1 MILDLQLVLHQAP
14 PGEDLTS
21 PLRGTG
27 AGGQASSL
35 RLWGSWGCRLRTLLV
50 SFLMHWR
57 PAGHPPAAS
66 TCSLRRSR
74 LGVGV
79 IVGVGRGLV
88 PAPSPMLLSQA
99 GSGVEL
105 PQPFSG
111 RRRSGALSATVAEP
125 GAGLVSVPGW
135 PLCSTLLLLGGSGGP
150 APAPPAMSAHSGRPP
165 GRSVQLPGSCQQRLG
180 LSAPTSCPAASWRRA
195 T

>member
-1 MILDLQLVLHQAP
+1 MILDLQLVLHQTP

-27 AGGQASSL
+27 AGSGL
-35 RLWGSWGCRLRTLLV
+35 
-50 SFLMHWR
+50 F
-57 PAGHPPAAS
+57 PPAAGI
-66 TCSLRRSR
+66 
-74 LGVGV
+74 LGVSPQDSLGLLSDALEASRAPTSSLHV
-79 IVGVGRGLV
+79 LPAQKPFGSGRHCGGGERT
-88 PAPSPMLLSQA
+88 APSPMLLSQA

-150 APAPPAMSAHSGRPP
+150 APAPAPPAMSAHSGRPP
-165 GRSVQLPGSCQQRLG
+165 GRSVQPPGSCQQRPG